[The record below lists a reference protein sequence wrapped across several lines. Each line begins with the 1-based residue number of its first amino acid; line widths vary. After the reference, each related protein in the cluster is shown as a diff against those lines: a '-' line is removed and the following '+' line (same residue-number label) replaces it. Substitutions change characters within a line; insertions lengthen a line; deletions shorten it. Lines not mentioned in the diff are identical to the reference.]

1 MLQLATATCAP
12 MGTDFALV
20 EREDFCSNENDWA
33 CWNSGSLQRMIDVR
47 YIEAVARAPLGT
59 V

>member
-1 MLQLATATCAP
+1 

-47 YIEAVARAPLGT
+47 YIDAVARAPLGT